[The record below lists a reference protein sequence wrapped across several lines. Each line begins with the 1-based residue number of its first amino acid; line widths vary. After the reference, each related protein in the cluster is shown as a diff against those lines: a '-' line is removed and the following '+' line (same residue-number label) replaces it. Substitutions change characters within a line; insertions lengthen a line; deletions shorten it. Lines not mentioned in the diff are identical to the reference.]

1 MGPNMNKHTHAGCR
15 KRLLIPTLC
24 LLLLP
29 ATSSVASYAANVC
42 VTAVIKKEQ
51 SVCVYHSQ
59 PPLLDKRA
67 HCILPFLLKGG
78 KNPHLHRSRSCFF
91 KVTMAT
97 VSKVIYYST
106 WSLSGWY
113 ARLLATIAPR
123 PPVISSA
130 HASSSSSI
138 SSSSSS
144 PVVMNMIYSCLLSSR
159 CSSCSTV
166 CDRLST
172 SVITLMRGKL
182 VSKPQVRIQLT

>member
-1 MGPNMNKHTHAGCR
+1 MLSVSLLCSECLCHSSR
-15 KRLLIPTLC
+15 KERAVSLRVPLS
-24 LLLLP
+24 
-29 ATSSVASYAANVC
+29 A
-42 VTAVIKKEQ
+42 AVIRQ
-51 SVCVYHSQ
+51 TRSPHSTFF
-59 PPLLDKRA
+59 
-67 HCILPFLLKGG
+67 IGG
-78 KNPHLHRSRSCFF
+78 WEVEGGNPHLRRSRSCFF

-130 HASSSSSI
+130 HTSSSSSI
-138 SSSSSS
+138 SFSSSS

-172 SVITLMRGKL
+172 SVITLMRGEL
-182 VSKPQVRIQLT
+182 VSKPQERSRLA

>member
-1 MGPNMNKHTHAGCR
+1 MLSIS
-15 KRLLIPTLC
+15 LLCSECLC
-24 LLLLP
+24 H
-29 ATSSVASYAANVC
+29 SSHKERAVSLRVPLSA
-42 VTAVIKKEQ
+42 AVIRQTRSPHSTFFIGGVGKK
-51 SVCVYHSQ
+51 
-59 PPLLDKRA
+59 
-67 HCILPFLLKGG
+67 
-78 KNPHLHRSRSCFF
+78 PHLHRSRSCFF

-130 HASSSSSI
+130 HTSSSSSI

-172 SVITLMRGKL
+172 SVITLMRGEL
-182 VSKPQVRIQLT
+182 VSKPHERSRLT

>member
-1 MGPNMNKHTHAGCR
+1 M
-15 KRLLIPTLC
+15 
-24 LLLLP
+24 
-29 ATSSVASYAANVC
+29 
-42 VTAVIKKEQ
+42 
-51 SVCVYHSQ
+51 YHSQ
-59 PPLLDKRA
+59 LPLLGKRG
-67 HCILPFLLKGG
+67 HHILPFLLGGG
-78 KNPHLHRSRSCFF
+78 KPHLHRSCSCFF

-113 ARLLATIAPR
+113 ACLLATIAPR

-130 HASSSSSI
+130 HTSSSSSSI

-172 SVITLMRGKL
+172 SVITLMRGEL
-182 VSKPQVRIQLT
+182 VSKPQERSQLA